1 MKNEKISAAPEVTQQ
16 HTLNIGGYS
25 NQATA
30 EVDAKDFGSPD
41 AFLNRSG
48 MFGDPAR
55 FRVKVQPV
63 TVEVR
68 SIGDEAA
75 VPKEYEHEKGVR
87 IVRVS
92 DRPVFNSFY
101 IELLLDITG
110 QPDRIAAWVAHAQ
123 QRINVIAPTAHKAAG
138 A

>member
-1 MKNEKISAAPEVTQQ
+1 MKNEKISTAAEETQQ
-16 HTLNIGGYS
+16 HTLCIGGYS
-25 NQATA
+25 NQTTA
-30 EVDAKDFGSPD
+30 EVDAKDFGSPN

-68 SIGDEAA
+68 SIGDEASA
-75 VPKEYEHEKGVR
+75 PKKSETDKGTK